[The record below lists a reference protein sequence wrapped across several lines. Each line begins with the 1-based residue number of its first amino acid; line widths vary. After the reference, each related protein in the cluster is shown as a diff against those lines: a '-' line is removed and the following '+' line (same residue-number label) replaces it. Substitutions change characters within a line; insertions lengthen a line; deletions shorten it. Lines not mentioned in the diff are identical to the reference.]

1 MKQQTYNDGV
11 VVIYDAQNASTPGR
25 KPVLQLAKKLSLRY
39 KERTVG
45 VTRHFTALQAE
56 VKIDRVIRCQLH
68 KGVTTQDIA
77 QPNGGRYYRI
87 VLIQYPEDIEPPVMD
102 LTLQE
107 VQETVETV

>member
-1 MKQQTYNDGV
+1 MKPQTYNDGV
-11 VVIYDAQNASTPGR
+11 VLIYDAKNASAPGR

-45 VTRHFTALQAE
+45 VTRHFAALQAE
-56 VKIDRVIRCQLH
+56 VRIDRVLRCQLH
-68 KGVTTQDIA
+68 KAVTTQDVA
-77 QPNGGRYYRI
+77 QPNEGRYYRI
-87 VLIQYPEDIEPPVMD
+87 ILIQYPEGIEPPVMD